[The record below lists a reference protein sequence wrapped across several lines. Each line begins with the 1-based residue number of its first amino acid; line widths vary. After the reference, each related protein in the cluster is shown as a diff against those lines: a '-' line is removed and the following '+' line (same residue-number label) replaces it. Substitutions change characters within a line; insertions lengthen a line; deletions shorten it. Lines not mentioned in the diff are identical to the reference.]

1 MAELNQL
8 NLSNLEGVTPVITEE
23 KQVSVTEETPS
34 ESLTLSNLEF
44 VKPLQTQTVPK
55 QFDLSNLE
63 GVKTDY
69 PSIAKQTDTTLSSEG
84 PVVPDSQIS
93 NWERFEYGWDKETM
107 VVGNMFRIGKAYF
120 QDILDKDKT
129 FKDYILEN
137 ERKRLEALDKEHYKF
152 RGREDDGGLI
162 TAGSVASMLLDPYYL
177 VGYINPV
184 SLKAMTNP
192 ISSATLNALL
202 IGGDVVI
209 DNIAKTGEVD
219 WNSVAISS
227 GTAGAIGAV
236 IPIGGKVL
244 SKYAPKLI
252 KSELK
257 LVEDFIEK
265 KLAKQNNLTQPQLK
279 KIKAAA
285 NTKEVKALSNDM
297 VKWTTNFVRPIAN
310 ETKKFKTLEKK
321 LLEQRNLL
329 IKIRKLKGRKQPKG
343 DKVPGMLKQVPL
355 GKQIINIR
363 NKIIEAKKA
372 SELVKKDLIG
382 KQQDKLKQWSELV
395 AKRQTKILEALRKD
409 ETKIDWAVRGLLSA
423 TVRPLVGAG
432 AGTVGGILFGDEET
446 DLMYWAAAG
455 AMAGQMQKMIQRSA
469 KFGTNLEKGKILG
482 LIDREM
488 TQLTMQRVRDFMSAT
503 SASKLNSYGGATEKI
518 SKMLFREVDSPV
530 QEKSVIAVAEQMQRY
545 FNRKAYDI
553 TKNYSGAEL
562 AEANSILR
570 GRQITKDTSE
580 RVITLSKNVRSYI
593 DEFKNLS
600 ESAGFFPAKEL
611 DDYFPRVLNWDVVKK
626 DEKAFVKTVKEI
638 YESLGMKGT
647 VASGVNK
654 GKLRSQVAAEN
665 YLHGHR
671 TSGDSVFN
679 SAVLKQMFKDSK
691 SGVSKEGN
699 KFIYTPVT
707 DHITHKRA
715 LQGPYKKVEQILE
728 NKGYLVN
735 DTRNILNSLTNDSVK
750 SIAFARQFGTNGE
763 LLQPLFL
770 QIRNKYI
777 NSGLPRE
784 KYLNAM
790 NQEMKLV
797 ANSIDAYFDRY
808 GTAMTG
814 ASKSSAA
821 LLGTL
826 GNLNMLGRVT
836 ITSLGDLIQ
845 PFQNSSSWRAII
857 RGFKDTALRAK
868 NEKGLAKSLNQDIDD
883 GIRQAL
889 MKSAGFEGR
898 DALVN
903 NAWVGM
909 SPSQKVNNLA
919 FQALG
924 LSWLTGYARRF
935 AYNTGVAD
943 AYYLS
948 KTLNKLTKTGLD
960 NTGRAKRIKYFL
972 NNNYGISTNKALS
985 IGSAKNLNTAI
996 KIAGNKGA
1004 INEAGIIT
1012 ANRDALI
1019 PQVSNRLLFTQSNN
1033 QWVRLMGQ
1041 FLSWAMAKSAQTN
1054 KILMRMENGSA
1065 KTLVKTLAVLP
1076 IYSGVQSLREL
1087 AKYGEVVTDY
1097 DANNNRWWAEGA
1109 RLSGMF
1115 GFLPELIANRLIG
1128 PGSREPWYLFPP
1140 AAQIA
1145 SAPVEAGKAAW
1156 DGNTDRAVRIL
1167 SQRFLPLPN
1176 WRNWISKLFAGPKP
1190 PVFDSTLGSQIMFA
1204 EGGVIDRQNYLVG
1217 GATKLAT
1224 KFAIKRG
1231 NTAINTTVGT
1241 YKKVNKILSDKKLNS
1256 VHDFGSG
1263 TGVGTKQFINKKV
1276 TSHEPFVPEEKI
1288 IKSGGK
1294 LPTYQ
1299 TADDVLMN
1307 EGKNSKDAVVNLNV
1321 LNVIEDPFE
1330 RANVVAQI
1338 GELINNKGV
1347 AIITTRGKDVAT
1359 QASKSKNA
1367 IPHLDGWLF
1376 GAGSNKTFQK
1386 GFSQKELEEYVQEIL
1401 GKLFKIEKI
1410 PSKYGIGT
1418 SGVMITKLSNSKNK
1432 IVSSISKDNLSNL
1445 KNQVTKIDS
1454 SLKRNSSTGVGKKI
1468 GGDLYVHK
1476 SSENV
1481 IPIITSAKAKLP
1493 KDYNY
1498 DVVKYNNKDKI
1509 VSFIKVPEFNT
1520 VNEPLATTGLK
1531 VFSDGTIKNININ
1544 QIYHHKWLFVD
1555 DSYKGFNVGDS
1566 IERSLAWLP
1575 LRKNNKIKNF
1585 KWASI
1590 GRQEAW
1596 NKVIPFIPK
1605 LSVGGQVVRLGYEGG
1620 DEVLGLSE
1628 LEGVKPLETKSV
1640 DDQVTTMMEE
1650 EKVIVPENKPEAADY
1665 MEIIKGY
1672 EKLGDKIIVDGVEKY
1687 KNYKGKGEEFV
1698 TSGFGNYNKNN
1709 KLEDSKTIDEAN
1721 ADLVAAINKRLPI
1734 IKKNIKDFNKFPLEV
1749 KQNLFSSWYRGSLS
1763 GSPETIKLINAGK
1776 YKEAA
1781 IEFLDNDEYR
1791 NAESLNRR
1799 GIIERMENTAK
1810 AIESLANQ

>member
-69 PSIAKQTDTTLSSEG
+69 PSIAKQTDTTLSSKG

-321 LLEQRNLL
+321 LLEQRDLL

-611 DDYFPRVLNWDVVKK
+611 DNYFPRVLNWDVVKK
-626 DEKAFVKTVKEI
+626 DEKAFIKTVKEI

-679 SAVLKQMFKDSK
+679 SAVLKQMFSDSK

-898 DALVN
+898 DVLVN

-1418 SGVMITKLSNSKNK
+1418 SGVMITKLP
-1432 IVSSISKDNLSNL
+1432 
-1445 KNQVTKIDS
+1445 TKR
-1454 SLKRNSSTGVGKKI
+1454 KTFFK
-1468 GGDLYVHK
+1468 GG
-1476 SSENV
+1476 E
-1481 IPIITSAKAKLP
+1481 
-1493 KDYNY
+1493 
-1498 DVVKYNNKDKI
+1498 
-1509 VSFIKVPEFNT
+1509 
-1520 VNEPLATTGLK
+1520 
-1531 VFSDGTIKNININ
+1531 
-1544 QIYHHKWLFVD
+1544 
-1555 DSYKGFNVGDS
+1555 
-1566 IERSLAWLP
+1566 
-1575 LRKNNKIKNF
+1575 
-1585 KWASI
+1585 
-1590 GRQEAW
+1590 
-1596 NKVIPFIPK
+1596 
-1605 LSVGGQVVRLGYEGG
+1605 VVRLGYESG
-1620 DEVLGLSE
+1620 DKVLGLSE

-1650 EKVIVPENKPEAADY
+1650 EKVIVPDKKPEAWEDEKFITYIKEVENAPLMNKDKNFKHKSVEGGTDTIGFGHKLTQNELKTGLVYGYDINNLNREAVEDILRKDLKAKNQILINLYGKKYKDLDY
-1665 MEIIKGY
+1665 RRKQMLLDFQFNVKNFKDKNVFPKFKEALFAGDEVGMEKEY
-1672 EKLGDKIIVDGVEKY
+1672 KRYYKNKLGKMKLLARNKKFKDLFFVDKD
-1687 KNYKGKGEEFV
+1687 
-1698 TSGFGNYNKNN
+1698 
-1709 KLEDSKTIDEAN
+1709 
-1721 ADLVAAINKRLPI
+1721 
-1734 IKKNIKDFNKFPLEV
+1734 
-1749 KQNLFSSWYRGSLS
+1749 
-1763 GSPETIKLINAGK
+1763 
-1776 YKEAA
+1776 
-1781 IEFLDNDEYR
+1781 
-1791 NAESLNRR
+1791 
-1799 GIIERMENTAK
+1799 
-1810 AIESLANQ
+1810 

>member
-8 NLSNLEGVTPVITEE
+8 NLSNLEGVTPKGLTPIITEE
-23 KQVSVTEETPS
+23 EKISVIEKTPS
-34 ESLTLSNLEF
+34 DNKSLSELEF
-44 VKPLQTQTVPK
+44 VKPLKTQTVPK

-63 GVKTDY
+63 GVEEVIDY
-69 PSIAKQTDTTLSSEG
+69 PSIAKQDDTTISGEG
-84 PVVPDSQIS
+84 PLVPDSEIS
-93 NWERFEYGWDKETM
+93 NWDRLEYGWDKETM

-137 ERKRLEALDKEHYKF
+137 EKKRLEAIDKEHWKF
-152 RGREDDGGLI
+152 RGREDEGGL
-162 TAGSVASMLLDPYYL
+162 TTVGSIASMILDPYYL
-177 VGYINPV
+177 AGYLNPI
-184 SLKAMTNP
+184 SLAAMTNP
-192 ISSATLNALL
+192 VSSATLNALL

-219 WNSVAISS
+219 WNSVAIT
-227 GTAGAIGAV
+227 GATAGAIGAV

-265 KLAKQNNLTQPQLK
+265 KLAKNNNLTQNQLK

-285 NTKEVKALSNDM
+285 NTTEVKALSKDM
-297 VKWTTNFVRPIAN
+297 IKWTNNFVRPIAN
-310 ETKKFKTLEKK
+310 ETKKFKTLEKA
-321 LLEQRNLL
+321 LLEKRNLL
-329 IKIRKLKGRKQPKG
+329 IKIRTLKGRKQPKG
-343 DKVPGMLKQVPL
+343 DKVPGMLKQPSL
-355 GKQIINIR
+355 GKQIVNIR
-363 NKIIEAKKA
+363 NEIIDAKKA
-372 SELVKKDLIG
+372 SELAKTKLIT

-395 AKRQTKILEALRKD
+395 AKRQTKILESLRKN
-409 ETKIDWAVRGLLSA
+409 ETTIDWAVRGLLSA

-469 KFGTNLEKGKILG
+469 KFGTQLEKGKILG
-482 LIDREM
+482 VIDREM
-488 TQLTMQRVRDFMSAT
+488 AQLTMQRVRDFLSAT

-518 SKMLFREVDSPV
+518 SKMLFRDIDSPV

-553 TKNYSGAEL
+553 TKNYSTQEL
-562 AEANSILR
+562 ALANSILR
-570 GRQITKDTSE
+570 GKQITKDTPQ
-580 RVITLSKNVRSYI
+580 RVIKLSKDIKSYI

-611 DDYFPRVLNWDVVKK
+611 DNYFPRVLNSDVVKK
-626 DEKAFVKTVKEI
+626 DEKAFIKTVKEI

-647 VASGVNK
+647 VSKGSNK
-654 GKLRSQVAAEN
+654 GRLRSEVAAEN
-665 YLHGHR
+665 YLQGHR

-679 SAVLKQMFKDSK
+679 SQVLKEIFAKSK
-691 SGVSKEGN
+691 SGVSKEGT

-707 DHITHKRA
+707 DHIIHKRA
-715 LQGPYKKVEQILE
+715 LQGPYKLVEEVLE
-728 NKGYLVN
+728 KKGYLVN

-750 SIAFARQFGTNGE
+750 SIAFARQFGTYGE
-763 LLQPLFL
+763 LLQPLFV
-770 QIRNKYI
+770 QIRDKYLK
-777 NSGLPRE
+777 SGLGRRSRD
-784 KYLNAM
+784 KALNAA

-808 GTAMTG
+808 GVAMTG

-821 LLGTL
+821 ILGTL

-857 RGFKDTALRAK
+857 RGFKDTSIRAK
-868 NEKGLAKSLNQDIDD
+868 NQKGLAKALNQDIDD

-898 DALVN
+898 DVLLN
-903 NAWVGM
+903 NAWVGL
-909 SPSQKVNNLA
+909 SPSQKVNSLA
-919 FQALG
+919 FKGLG
-924 LSWLTGYARRF
+924 LEWLTGYARRF

-948 KTLNKLTKTGLD
+948 KTLNKLTQRGLN
-960 NTGRAKRIKYFL
+960 NTGRAKRITYFL
-972 NNNYGISTNKALS
+972 NNNYGINTNKALS
-985 IGSAKNLNTAI
+985 IGASKNLDAAI
-996 KIAGNKGA
+996 KSAGSRGA

-1087 AKYGEVVTDY
+1087 AKHGEIVTDY

-1115 GFLPELIANRLIG
+1115 GFLPELVANRLIG
-1128 PGSREPWYLFPP
+1128 PGSREPWFLFPP

-1145 SAPVEAGKAAW
+1145 SAPVEAGKQWW
-1156 DGNTDRAVRIL
+1156 DGNTDRALRIL
-1167 SQRFLPLPN
+1167 SQRFLPFPN
-1176 WRNWISKLFAGPKP
+1176 WRNWIRKLFAGPMPMKH
-1190 PVFDSTLGSQIMFA
+1190 DGTIGSKIMFA
-1204 EGGVIDRQNYLVG
+1204 EGGVIDRQNYLIG

-1231 NTAINTTVGT
+1231 NTAINTTIGT
-1241 YKKVNKILSDKKLNS
+1241 YKKANKILTDLNKKN

-1276 TSHEPFVPEEKI
+1276 TSHEPFVPDEKI

-1299 TADDVLMN
+1299 TADDVLIN

-1376 GAGSNKTFQK
+1376 GSGNNKTFQK

-1418 SGVMITKLSNSKNK
+1418 SGVMITKLPTKRKTFSK
-1432 IVSSISKDNLSNL
+1432 
-1445 KNQVTKIDS
+1445 
-1454 SLKRNSSTGVGKKI
+1454 
-1468 GGDLYVHK
+1468 GGEV
-1476 SSENV
+1476 E
-1481 IPIITSAKAKLP
+1481 
-1493 KDYNY
+1493 
-1498 DVVKYNNKDKI
+1498 
-1509 VSFIKVPEFNT
+1509 
-1520 VNEPLATTGLK
+1520 
-1531 VFSDGTIKNININ
+1531 
-1544 QIYHHKWLFVD
+1544 
-1555 DSYKGFNVGDS
+1555 
-1566 IERSLAWLP
+1566 
-1575 LRKNNKIKNF
+1575 
-1585 KWASI
+1585 
-1590 GRQEAW
+1590 
-1596 NKVIPFIPK
+1596 
-1605 LSVGGQVVRLGYEGG
+1605 RLGYEGG

-1650 EKVIVPENKPEAADY
+1650 EKVIVPKKKPIKRQEKITAPEIMTAQNWRNNKEIKT
-1665 MEIIKGY
+1665 IIK
-1672 EKLGDKIIVDGVEKY
+1672 ENPIIEKIIMTESSGNPDAINEGTGAKGLMQIMKNTAEKDA
-1687 KNYKGKGEEFV
+1687 
-1698 TSGFGNYNKNN
+1698 GFGVNYNLKYEELSDPVKNV
-1709 KLEDSKTIDEAN
+1709 KYGSKYFLGLKKYYGNDRDALIAYNWGAGNTNDWLKKGGDISE
-1721 ADLVAAINKRLPI
+1721 LPKETQNY
-1734 IKKNIKDFNKFPLEV
+1734 IKKILKNK
-1749 KQNLFSSWYRGSLS
+1749 
-1763 GSPETIKLINAGK
+1763 
-1776 YKEAA
+1776 
-1781 IEFLDNDEYR
+1781 
-1791 NAESLNRR
+1791 
-1799 GIIERMENTAK
+1799 
-1810 AIESLANQ
+1810 

>member
-23 KQVSVTEETPS
+23 KQVSVTEKTPS

-469 KFGTNLEKGKILG
+469 KFGTQLEKGKILG

-553 TKNYSGAEL
+553 TKNYSTAEL
-562 AEANSILR
+562 EAANSILR
-570 GRQITKDTSE
+570 GKQITKDTSE

-611 DDYFPRVLNWDVVKK
+611 DDYFPRVLKWDAVKK
-626 DEKAFVKTVKEI
+626 DEKAFIKTVKEI

-647 VASGVNK
+647 VTSGVNK

-679 SAVLKQMFKDSK
+679 SAVLKQMFSDSK
-691 SGVSKEGN
+691 AGVSKEGN

-857 RGFKDTALRAK
+857 RGFKDTAFRAK

-898 DALVN
+898 DVLVN

-1145 SAPVEAGKAAW
+1145 SAPVEAGKAWW
-1156 DGNTDRAVRIL
+1156 DGNTDRRNRIL
-1167 SQRFLPLPN
+1167 SQRFLPFPN
-1176 WRNWISKLFAGPKP
+1176 WRNWIEKLFAGPMPMKH
-1190 PVFDSTLGSQIMFA
+1190 DGTIGGNIMFA
-1204 EGGVIDRQNYLVG
+1204 KGGVIDRQNYLIG
-1217 GATKLAT
+1217 GAATKLAT

-1418 SGVMITKLSNSKNK
+1418 SGVMITKLPTKRKTFSK
-1432 IVSSISKDNLSNL
+1432 
-1445 KNQVTKIDS
+1445 
-1454 SLKRNSSTGVGKKI
+1454 
-1468 GGDLYVHK
+1468 GG
-1476 SSENV
+1476 E
-1481 IPIITSAKAKLP
+1481 
-1493 KDYNY
+1493 
-1498 DVVKYNNKDKI
+1498 
-1509 VSFIKVPEFNT
+1509 
-1520 VNEPLATTGLK
+1520 
-1531 VFSDGTIKNININ
+1531 
-1544 QIYHHKWLFVD
+1544 
-1555 DSYKGFNVGDS
+1555 
-1566 IERSLAWLP
+1566 
-1575 LRKNNKIKNF
+1575 
-1585 KWASI
+1585 
-1590 GRQEAW
+1590 
-1596 NKVIPFIPK
+1596 
-1605 LSVGGQVVRLGYEGG
+1605 VVRLGYESG

-1650 EKVIVPENKPEAADY
+1650 EKVIVPKKKPIKRQEKITAPEIMTAQNWRNNKEIKT
-1665 MEIIKGY
+1665 IIK
-1672 EKLGDKIIVDGVEKY
+1672 ENPIIEKIIMTESSGNPDAINEGTGAKGLMQIMKNTAEKDA
-1687 KNYKGKGEEFV
+1687 
-1698 TSGFGNYNKNN
+1698 GFGVNYNLKYEELSDPVKNV
-1709 KLEDSKTIDEAN
+1709 KYGSKYFLGLKKYYGNDRDALIAYNWGAGNTNDWLKKGGNISE
-1721 ADLVAAINKRLPI
+1721 LPKETQNY
-1734 IKKNIKDFNKFPLEV
+1734 IKKILKNK
-1749 KQNLFSSWYRGSLS
+1749 
-1763 GSPETIKLINAGK
+1763 
-1776 YKEAA
+1776 
-1781 IEFLDNDEYR
+1781 
-1791 NAESLNRR
+1791 
-1799 GIIERMENTAK
+1799 
-1810 AIESLANQ
+1810 

>member
-321 LLEQRNLL
+321 LLEQRDLL

-611 DDYFPRVLNWDVVKK
+611 DNYFPRVLNWDVVKK
-626 DEKAFVKTVKEI
+626 DEKAFIKTVKEI

-898 DALVN
+898 DVLVN

-1418 SGVMITKLSNSKNK
+1418 SGVMITKLPTKRKTFSK
-1432 IVSSISKDNLSNL
+1432 
-1445 KNQVTKIDS
+1445 
-1454 SLKRNSSTGVGKKI
+1454 
-1468 GGDLYVHK
+1468 GG
-1476 SSENV
+1476 E
-1481 IPIITSAKAKLP
+1481 
-1493 KDYNY
+1493 
-1498 DVVKYNNKDKI
+1498 
-1509 VSFIKVPEFNT
+1509 
-1520 VNEPLATTGLK
+1520 
-1531 VFSDGTIKNININ
+1531 
-1544 QIYHHKWLFVD
+1544 
-1555 DSYKGFNVGDS
+1555 
-1566 IERSLAWLP
+1566 
-1575 LRKNNKIKNF
+1575 
-1585 KWASI
+1585 
-1590 GRQEAW
+1590 
-1596 NKVIPFIPK
+1596 
-1605 LSVGGQVVRLGYEGG
+1605 VVRLGYESG

-1640 DDQVTTMMEE
+1640 DNQVTTMMEE
-1650 EKVIVPENKPEAADY
+1650 EKVIVPEKKPEAADY
-1665 MEIIKGY
+1665 MEIIKEY

-1721 ADLVAAINKRLPI
+1721 ADLVIAINKRLPI
-1734 IKKNIKDFNKFPLEV
+1734 IKKNIKEFNNFPLDV
-1749 KQNLFSSWYRGSLS
+1749 RKHIVSSWYRGSLS